1 MEGLYFIFKH
11 LKLYIYQQHSR
22 ASTDIFLESYE
33 SLFLT
38 LSPQFGSGNLV
49 QGVLWPPTTSLTLVK
64 WVESRCGR
72 SGWVGSAHTLQHP
85 HLLRLAQECSSL
97 LKGTVVGNISL
108 AEVPTSRV
116 VTNKSKP
123 LGFTV
128 VLASSRSYT
137 IYFKKC
143 GLKNPQKS
151 IMKFCTS

>member
-1 MEGLYFIFKH
+1 M
-11 LKLYIYQQHSR
+11 
-22 ASTDIFLESYE
+22 
-33 SLFLT
+33 
-38 LSPQFGSGNLV
+38 
-49 QGVLWPPTTSLTLVK
+49 
-64 WVESRCGR
+64 
-72 SGWVGSAHTLQHP
+72 GSAHTLQHP

-143 GLKNPQKS
+143 GLKNP
-151 IMKFCTS
+151 